1 MASSITQSGGY
12 DYEFVDTNLPDE
24 FQCPICTLVPRDVHQ
39 ASCCGKMFCK
49 SCLDELKR
57 TSTNYTCPNCRED
70 LTNNHFFKDV
80 NTNRKIRN
88 LNIYCTNRKCLWN
101 GSLQDIDNHLSTCPF
116 QIVECSNKCGTQLKR
131 SNLENHLL
139 NKCQKRK
146 VSCVYCHNR
155 DEYQIIYGDHYHI
168 ECPNVPLSCPNN
180 GCEEKIKR
188 CLITQ
193 HRDTCPKEEVD
204 CQYSKV
210 GCHEKMKREDIP
222 QHNKDKMEIHLRKA
236 VCMIETLNCTIQQF
250 KVPQQANGGTF
261 LIKMRGFKT
270 LKESNTSWSSPG
282 VYTCPGYKFCLIV
295 HPNGNNDGEGTHVS
309 CYIRL
314 IPGEYDDILEWPFL
328 GEVTVE
334 LLNQLEDNNHH
345 EEFMTFDQEDGKRK
359 FKEDKSGLGY
369 ATFISH
375 SELIENQDHLWATN
389 DFDFLTDPIQYLKD
403 DMLYFRVTIEI
414 HSETKPWLVGAI

>member
-12 DYEFVDTNLPDE
+12 NYEFVDTNLPDE
-24 FQCPICTLVPRDVHQ
+24 FQCPICRLVPRD
-39 ASCCGKMFCK
+39 
-49 SCLDELKR
+49 
-57 TSTNYTCPNCRED
+57 
-70 LTNNHFFKDV
+70 
-80 NTNRKIRN
+80 
-88 LNIYCTNRKCLWN
+88 
-101 GSLQDIDNHLSTCPF
+101 
-116 QIVECSNKCGTQLKR
+116 
-131 SNLENHLL
+131 
-139 NKCQKRK
+139 
-146 VSCVYCHNR
+146 
-155 DEYQIIYGDHYHI
+155 QIIYGDHHQK
-168 ECPNVPLSCPNN
+168 ECPGYPLPCPNN
-180 GCEEKIKR
+180 GCEKKIKR
-188 CLITQ
+188 RLITQ
-193 HRDTCPKEEVD
+193 HRDTCPKEEVV

-282 VYTCPGYKFCLIV
+282 VYTYPGYKFCLIV

-314 IPGEYDDILEWPFL
+314 IPGEYDDTLEWPFQ

-334 LLNQLEDNNHH
+334 LLNQLEDKNHY
-345 EEFMTFDQEDGKRK
+345 ETVVTFDQEYGKRK
-359 FKEDKSGLGY
+359 FEEDRPGLGY
-369 ATFISH
+369 ASFFSH
-375 SELIENQDHLWATN
+375 SELQRKPTN

-414 HSETKPWLVGAI
+414 HLETKPWLVGAI